1 MYQKDTIVALATPHG
16 LGAIAVVRLSG
27 AQAIAI
33 VNECFY
39 NKKNKQVLSTKKT
52 HTLSFG
58 NIKNNDNDIDEVV
71 VGLYRGPQSYTGED
85 IVEISCHGS
94 PYIQEQIIKL
104 CLNLGARMANP
115 GEFTLRAFLNKKL
128 DLTQAEAVADLI
140 ASDSHAS
147 HQLAMQQMRGGFS
160 NDLKMLRQQLIDFAA
175 LIELELDF
183 SEEDVEFANRTQFI
197 ALIEKIQQKL
207 APLIESFK
215 LGNVI
220 KNGVPVAIAG
230 KPNAGKST
238 LLNALLNEERAI
250 VSEIAGTTRDTI
262 EEVLNIDGIAYRFID
277 TAGLRETTDQI
288 EQIGVERSYDK
299 INNASILLYVA
310 DGANMK
316 DPNDL
321 LKEINAAEQF
331 NMPYLLVLNKV
342 DLISDAVLNEAAQH
356 AQICTISAKNG
367 TGIEPLKT
375 AIANL
380 LVNKSLN
387 QYSEIV
393 TNLRHYKGLSNAYQ
407 ALSDVLHG
415 IKNNLNTELLA
426 FDVRSANQY
435 LGELTGDITNDDIL
449 GSIFTR
455 FCIGK

>member
-16 LGAIAVVRLSG
+16 LGAIAVIRLSG

-33 VNECFY
+33 AHACFY
-39 NKKNKQVLSTKKT
+39 NKKNQQVLAAKKT

-58 NIKNNDNDIDEVV
+58 NIKNKEEVIDEVV
-71 VGLYRGPQSYTGED
+71 VGLYKGPQSYTGED

-147 HQLAMQQMRGGFS
+147 HKLAMQQMRGGFS
-160 NDLKMLRQQLIDFAA
+160 GDLKVLRQQLIDFAA

-197 ALIEKIQQKL
+197 ALIEKIQHKL

-262 EEVLNIDGIAYRFID
+262 EEVLNIEGIAYRFID
-277 TAGLRETTDQI
+277 TAGLRETTDRI
-288 EQIGVERSYDK
+288 EQMGVERSYDK

-310 DGANMK
+310 DGTTIQHIA
-316 DPNDL
+316 DL
-321 LKEINAAEQF
+321 SAEIKQAEQF
-331 NMPYLLVLNKV
+331 NMPYLFILNKV
-342 DLISDAVLNEAAQH
+342 DITNQKVIEEAAKQ
-356 AQICTISAKNG
+356 AQIISISAKNNI
-367 TGIEPLKT
+367 GIEQLKQ

-380 LVNKSLN
+380 LVNKSLT

-393 TNLRHYKGLSNAYQ
+393 TNVRHYNGLLNAYN
-407 ALSDVLHG
+407 ALSDVLNG
-415 IKNNLNTELLA
+415 INHNLNTELVA

>member
-1 MYQKDTIVALATPHG
+1 MYQKDTIVALATPPG
-16 LGAIAVVRLSG
+16 IGAIAVIRLSG
-27 AQAIAI
+27 AQAFEIA
-33 VNECFY
+33 NQCFY
-39 NKKNKQVLSTKKT
+39 NIKNQQSLLTQKS
-52 HTLSFG
+52 HTLLFG
-58 NIKNNDNDIDEVV
+58 KIKSGEEVIDEVV
-71 VGLYRGPQSYTGED
+71 LSLYKGPKSYTGED
-85 IVEISCHGS
+85 TIEISCHGS

-104 CLNLGARMANP
+104 CLSLGARMANP

-140 ASDSHAS
+140 ASDSLAS
-147 HQLAMQQMRGGFS
+147 HKLAMQQMRGGFS
-160 NDLKMLRQQLIDFAA
+160 NDLKLLRQQLIDFAA

-183 SEEDVEFANRTQFI
+183 SEEDVEFANRAQFI

-207 APLIESFK
+207 APLIDSFK

-262 EEVLNIDGIAYRFID
+262 EEVLNIEGIAYRFID

-288 EQIGVERSYDK
+288 EQMGVERSYDK

-310 DGANMK
+310 DGALMK
-316 DPNDL
+316 NTNDL
-321 LKEINAAEQF
+321 LSEITTAEKF
-331 NMPYLLVLNKV
+331 KVPYLLVLNKS
-342 DLISDAVLNEAAQH
+342 DLTNAKVNEEATKQ
-356 AQICTISAKNG
+356 AQIISISAKNG
-367 TGIEPLKT
+367 IGIEQLKQ

-393 TNLRHYKGLSNAYQ
+393 TNLRHYKGLSNAYN
-407 ALSDVLHG
+407 ALSDVLNG
-415 IKNNLNTELLA
+415 IQNNLNTELVA

>member
-1 MYQKDTIVALATPHG
+1 MYQKDTIVAQATPHG
-16 LGAIAVVRLSG
+16 LGAIAVIRLSG

-33 VNECFY
+33 ANACFY
-39 NKKNKQVLSTKKT
+39 NKKNQQVLAAKKT

-58 NIKNNDNDIDEVV
+58 NIKNKEEVIDEVV
-71 VGLYRGPQSYTGED
+71 VGLYKGPQSYTGED

-140 ASDSHAS
+140 ASDSAAS
-147 HQLAMQQMRGGFS
+147 HKLAMQQMRGGFN
-160 NDLKMLRQQLIDFAA
+160 NDLKLLRQQLIDFAA

-183 SEEDVEFANRTQFI
+183 SEEDVEFANRAQFI
-197 ALIEKIQQKL
+197 ALIEKIQHKL

-262 EEVLNIDGIAYRFID
+262 EEVLNIEGITYRFID
-277 TAGLRETTDQI
+277 TAGLRETKDKI
-288 EQIGVERSYDK
+288 EQMGVERSYDK

-310 DGANMK
+310 DGTTIQHIA
-316 DPNDL
+316 DL
-321 LKEINAAEQF
+321 SAEIKQAEQF
-331 NMPYLLVLNKV
+331 NMPYLLILNKV
-342 DLISDAVLNEAAQH
+342 DITNQMVIEEAAKQ
-356 AQICTISAKNG
+356 AQIMSISAKNNI
-367 TGIEPLKT
+367 GIEQLKQ

-393 TNLRHYKGLSNAYQ
+393 TNLRHYNGLSNAYN
-407 ALSDVLHG
+407 ALSDVLNG
-415 IKNNLNTELLA
+415 IQNNLNTELVA

>member
-1 MYQKDTIVALATPHG
+1 MFEKDTIVALATPPG
-16 LGAIAVVRLSG
+16 IGAIGVIRLSG
-27 AQAIAI
+27 ENAITIA
-33 VNECFY
+33 NHCFY
-39 NKKNKQVLSTKKT
+39 GRNNNQVLLSKKT

-58 NIKNNDNDIDEVV
+58 KIVSEGVEIDEVV
-71 VGLYRGPQSYTGED
+71 ASLYRAPQSYTGEN
-85 IVEISCHGS
+85 IVEIACHGS

-104 CLNLGARMANP
+104 FLSLGARMANP

-140 ASDSHAS
+140 ASDSAAS
-147 HQLAMQQMRGGFS
+147 HKLAMQQMRGGFS
-160 NDLKMLRQQLIDFAA
+160 SDLKLLRQQLIDFAA

-197 ALIEKIQQKL
+197 ALIEKIQHKL

-262 EEVLNIDGIAYRFID
+262 EEVLNIEGIAYRFID
-277 TAGLRETTDQI
+277 TAGLRETMDQI
-288 EQIGVERSYDK
+288 EQQGVERSYDK

-310 DGANMK
+310 DGAQIK
-316 DPNDL
+316 DANDL
-321 LKEINAAEQF
+321 ADELSAAEQF
-331 NMPYLLVLNKV
+331 KIPYLLVLNKV
-342 DLISDAVLNEAAQH
+342 DLINKSVIDEAAQH
-356 AQICTISAKNG
+356 EQIICISAKNG
-367 TGIEPLKT
+367 IGIEQLKL
-375 AIANL
+375 AIANI
-380 LVNKSLN
+380 LVNKSLQ

-393 TNLRHYKGLSNAYQ
+393 TNLRHYKGLSNAYN
-407 ALSDVLHG
+407 ALSDVLNG
-415 IKNNLNTELLA
+415 IKNNLNTELVA

>member
-16 LGAIAVVRLSG
+16 LGAIAVIRLSG
-27 AQAIAI
+27 AQALTIA
-33 VNECFY
+33 NQCFY
-39 NKKNKQVLSTKKT
+39 NKKNQQVLLTKKT
-52 HTLSFG
+52 HTLTFG
-58 NIKNNDNDIDEVV
+58 KIKNKEEEIDEVV
-71 VGLYRGPQSYTGED
+71 IGLYKGPQSYTGED

-104 CLNLGARMANP
+104 CISLGARMANP

-128 DLTQAEAVADLI
+128 GLTQAEAVADLI

-147 HQLAMQQMRGGFS
+147 HKLAMQQMRGGFS
-160 NDLKMLRQQLIDFAA
+160 SDLKLLRQQLIDFAA

-183 SEEDVEFANRTQFI
+183 SEEDVEFANRTQFM

-262 EEVLNIDGIAYRFID
+262 EEVLNIDGITYRFID
-277 TAGLRETTDQI
+277 TAGLRETKDKI
-288 EQIGVERSYDK
+288 EQMGVERSYDK

-310 DGANMK
+310 DGTNINNAA
-316 DPNDL
+316 DL
-321 LKEINAAEQF
+321 ALAIKQAEQF
-331 NMPYLLVLNKV
+331 NMPYLLILNKV
-342 DLISDAVLNEAAQH
+342 DVTNQMVIDEAARQ
-356 AQICTISAKNG
+356 AQIISISAKNG
-367 TGIEPLKT
+367 IGIESLKQ

-393 TNLRHYKGLSNAYQ
+393 TNLRHYKGLSNAYH
-407 ALSDVLHG
+407 ALSDVLNG
-415 IKNNLNTELLA
+415 IQNNLNTELVA

>member
-1 MYQKDTIVALATPHG
+1 MYPKDTIVALATPQG
-16 LGAIAVVRLSG
+16 VGAIAVIRLSG
-27 AQAIAI
+27 VQALSIAHQ
-33 VNECFY
+33 CFY
-39 NKKNKQVLSTKKT
+39 NPKNQQVLSTKKT

-58 NIKNNDNDIDEVV
+58 KIKYQNEVIDEVV
-71 VGLYRGPQSYTGED
+71 VGLYKGPQSYTGED
-85 IVEISCHGS
+85 IIEISCHGS
-94 PYIQEQIIKL
+94 PYIQEQIIKV
-104 CLNLGARMANP
+104 CLHLGARMANP

-140 ASDSHAS
+140 ASDSNAS
-147 HQLAMQQMRGGFS
+147 HKLAMQQMRGGFS
-160 NDLKMLRQQLIDFAA
+160 SDLKLLRQQLIDFAA

-183 SEEDVEFANRTQFI
+183 SEEDVEFANRAQFV
-197 ALIEKIQQKL
+197 ALIHKIQQKL

-262 EEVLNIDGIAYRFID
+262 EEVLNIEGIAYRFID

-288 EQIGVERSYDK
+288 EQMGVERSYDK

-310 DGANMK
+310 DGAKMK
-316 DPNDL
+316 DANDL
-321 LKEINAAEQF
+321 VSAISAAEQF
-331 NMPYLLVLNKV
+331 KIPYLLVLNKV
-342 DLISDAVLNEAAQH
+342 DLISDIVLHEAAQH
-356 AQICTISAKNG
+356 AQICPIAAKNG
-367 TGIEPLKT
+367 TGIEALKT

-387 QYSEIV
+387 QYSEVI
-393 TNLRHYKGLSNAYQ
+393 TNLRHYKGLSNAYN
-407 ALSDVLHG
+407 ALSDVLKG
-415 IKNNLNTELLA
+415 LENNLNTELVA

>member
-1 MYQKDTIVALATPHG
+1 MFPKDTIVALATAPG
-16 LGAIAVVRLSG
+16 TSAIAVIRLSG
-27 AQAIAI
+27 EQAIEM
-33 VNECFY
+33 VHQCFFSS
-39 NKKNKQVLSTKKT
+39 NDAQ
-52 HTLSFG
+52 TLSKKKSHTISFG
-58 NIKNNDNDIDEVV
+58 KLVFNGEVIDEVV
-71 VGLYRGPQSYTGED
+71 AAIYRSPSSYTGEN

-104 CLNLGARMANP
+104 FLHLGARMANP

-128 DLTQAEAVADLI
+128 ELTQAEAVADLI
-140 ASDSHAS
+140 ASDSKAS
-147 HQLAMQQMRGGFS
+147 HQLAMQQMRGGFN

-183 SEEDVEFANRTQFI
+183 SEEDVEFANREQFI
-197 ALIEKIQQKL
+197 LLIKKIQEKL

-262 EEVLNIDGIAYRFID
+262 EEVLNIDGVAYRFID

-321 LKEINAAEQF
+321 AAALSAAEQF
-331 NMPYLLVLNKV
+331 NMPYLLVLNKL
-342 DLISDAVLNEAAQH
+342 DLISDAVLNAAGQH
-356 AQICTISAKNG
+356 AQICPIAAKNG
-367 TGIEPLKT
+367 TGIDPLKT

-393 TNLRHYKGLSNAYQ
+393 TNVRHYKGLSNAYQ

-415 IKNNLNTELLA
+415 IKNNLNTELVA

-449 GSIFTR
+449 SSIFTR

>member
-1 MYQKDTIVALATPHG
+1 MYPKDTIVALATPHG
-16 LGAIAVVRLSG
+16 VGAIAVIRLSG
-27 AQAIAI
+27 AQALTIA
-33 VNECFY
+33 NQCFY
-39 NKKNKQVLSTKKT
+39 NKKNQQVLLSKKT
-52 HTLSFG
+52 HTLTFG
-58 NIKNNDNDIDEVV
+58 KIKNKEEEIDEVV
-71 VGLYRGPQSYTGED
+71 IGLYRGPQSYTGED
-85 IVEISCHGS
+85 IIEISCHGS
-94 PYIQEQIIKL
+94 PYIQEQIIKV
-104 CLNLGARMANP
+104 CLHLGARMANP

-147 HQLAMQQMRGGFS
+147 HKLAMQQMRGGFS
-160 NDLKMLRQQLIDFAA
+160 SDLKMLRQQLIDFAA

-183 SEEDVEFANRTQFI
+183 SEEDVEFANRAQFI
-197 ALIEKIQQKL
+197 ALIEKIQHKL
-207 APLIESFK
+207 TPLIESFK

-262 EEVLNIDGIAYRFID
+262 EEVLNIEGIAYRFID
-277 TAGLRETTDQI
+277 TAGLRETSDQI
-288 EQIGVERSYDK
+288 EQMGVERSYDK

-321 LKEINAAEQF
+321 AAALSAAEQF

-342 DLISDAVLNEAAQH
+342 DLISDIVLHEAAQH
-356 AQICTISAKNG
+356 AQICPIAAKNG
-367 TGIEPLKT
+367 TGIEQLKT

-387 QYSEIV
+387 QYSEVI
-393 TNLRHYKGLSNAYQ
+393 TNLRHYKGLSNAYN
-407 ALSDVLHG
+407 ALNDVLNG
-415 IKNNLNTELLA
+415 IQNNLNTELVA
-426 FDVRSANQY
+426 FDVKSANQY